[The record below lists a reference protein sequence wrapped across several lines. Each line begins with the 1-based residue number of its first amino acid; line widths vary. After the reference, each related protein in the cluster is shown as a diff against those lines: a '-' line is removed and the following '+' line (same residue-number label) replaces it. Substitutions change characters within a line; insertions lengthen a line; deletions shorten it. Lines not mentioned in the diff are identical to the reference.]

1 MWEPDGVTGTEVIK
15 FYCSDIDRLEKIP
28 NKNKQSLMQSPK
40 TLKESMFSIFEDTA
54 IDLQKKLEVNLGLKE
69 GILNNIELDEKIV
82 LKKEILNYN
91 YIKRNTI

>member
-1 MWEPDGVTGTEVIK
+1 MA
-15 FYCSDIDRLEKIP
+15 
-28 NKNKQSLMQSPK
+28 
-40 TLKESMFSIFEDTA
+40 SIFVNRPLF
-54 IDLQKKLEVNLGLKE
+54 DLQKKLEVNLGLKE